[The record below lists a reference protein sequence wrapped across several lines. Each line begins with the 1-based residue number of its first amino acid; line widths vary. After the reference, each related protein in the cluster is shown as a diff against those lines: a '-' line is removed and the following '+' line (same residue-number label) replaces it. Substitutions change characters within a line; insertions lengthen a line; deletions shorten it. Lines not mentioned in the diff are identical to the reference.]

1 MSINE
6 FMSVCRCRKPARVR
20 VWDHKHWRVTLDGY
34 IKDSDIVNADNEI
47 ISNFDA
53 LEKYHVVNV
62 DIDDGALLIDMVI
75 NWQYQ

>member
-1 MSINE
+1 MTIKE
-6 FMSVCRCRKPARVR
+6 LMQVCRCNYPPRVR

-34 IKDSDIVNADNEI
+34 VKDSDIVNDDDEI

-53 LEKYHVVNV
+53 LDKYHVVNV

>member
-1 MSINE
+1 MTIKE
-6 FMSVCRCRKPARVR
+6 LMQVCRCNYPPRVR

-34 IKDSDIVNADNEI
+34 VKDNNIVNDDDEI

-53 LEKYHVVNV
+53 LDKYHVINV

>member
-6 FMSVCRCRKPARVR
+6 LMSVCRCNYPLRVR
-20 VWDHKHWRVTLDGY
+20 VWDCKHWRVMIDGY
-34 IKDSDIVNADNEI
+34 VKGSNIVNDDDEI

-53 LEKYHVVNV
+53 LKKYHVINV
-62 DIDDGALLIDMVI
+62 DIDNGALLIDMVI

>member
-6 FMSVCRCRKPARVR
+6 LMSVCRCNYPPRVR
-20 VWDHKHWRVTLDGY
+20 VWDHKHWRVTIDGH
-34 IKDSDIVNADNEI
+34 IKDNNIVNDDDEI

-53 LEKYHVVNV
+53 LDKYHVINV